1 MAKLGNKQVCKVS
14 HTRELTWYKH
24 TRNYSCLTH
33 YFCKSHPYSA
43 SFKNYMIPLEIP
55 TLLGNVVIVFE
66 YMLW

>member
-1 MAKLGNKQVCKVS
+1 MAKLGNKQVCKILHTVWLIISVS
-14 HTRELTWYKH
+14 HFNLVEK
-24 TRNYSCLTH
+24 
-33 YFCKSHPYSA
+33 KKHPYSA

>member
-1 MAKLGNKQVCKVS
+1 MHEITPVWLIISVS
-14 HTRELTWYKH
+14 HYNLFAKKKT
-24 TRNYSCLTH
+24 
-33 YFCKSHPYSA
+33 HPYSA